1 MDKRIN
7 DKITELERYLDELVS
22 IKSSTL
28 DEYIADFKTKAA
40 CERYAEKIIE
50 AFVDLAFLVIK
61 DNDFDSPESDTN
73 AFDILSNN
81 KIISNEL
88 ACKLQQA
95 KGMRNILAHE
105 YGEVDDSIVFHAID
119 EELVKDVRDF
129 IAAVENSRK

>member
-1 MDKRIN
+1 MNI
-7 DKITELERYLDELVS
+7 LQ
-22 IKSSTL
+22 TL
-28 DEYIADFKTKAA
+28 RQKLHVRDM
-40 CERYAEKIIE
+40 RRIIE

-88 ACKLQQA
+88 ACKFQQA

-105 YGEVDDSIVFHAID
+105 YGKVDDSIVFHSID